1 MAQLPFEF
9 AYRPA
14 LGRTDFLVA
23 PCNQAAIA
31 WLDRWP
37 DWPAP
42 ALTLYGPR
50 RSGRTHLGHV
60 WQMRSGARIVDPSL
74 LTTDRIPALLGNAR
88 CLFID
93 NIEQAAEAPL
103 LHLYNLIAER
113 GGHILLVAGDA
124 PVRLGLSLADLRS
137 RLAAAPAIAL
147 APPDEEL
154 IGALLVK
161 LFADRQLVVGA
172 EVVAYLALR
181 LDRSFEAVYAAVA
194 ALDAAGLAQH
204 RRITVRLARDV
215 LGLDPPA

>member
-9 AYRPA
+9 AYRQA
-14 LGRTDFLVA
+14 LHRTDFLVA

-50 RSGRTHLGHV
+50 RSGRTHLANV

-74 LTTDRIPALLGNAR
+74 LATDRIPALLGNAH
-88 CLFID
+88 CVFVD
-93 NIEQAAEAPL
+93 NIERAAEAPL

-113 GGHILLVAGDA
+113 GGHILLVAGA
-124 PVRLGLSLADLRS
+124 SPARLGIALADLRS
-137 RLAAAPAIAL
+137 RLVAAPSVAV
-147 APPDEEL
+147 APPDDEL

-161 LFADRQLVVGA
+161 LFADRQIVVSE

-194 ALDAAGLAQH
+194 ALDVAALAQR
-204 RRITVRLARDV
+204 RRITVPLARQV
-215 LGLDPPA
+215 LGLDPPV